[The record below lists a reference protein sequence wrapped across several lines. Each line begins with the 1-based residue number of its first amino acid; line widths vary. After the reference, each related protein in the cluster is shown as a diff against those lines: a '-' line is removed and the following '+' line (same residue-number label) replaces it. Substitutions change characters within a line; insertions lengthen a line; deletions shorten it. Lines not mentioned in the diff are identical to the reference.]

1 MTVNA
6 EEQGAVAGAEKGTA
20 AGTAAAP
27 KDQANGRR
35 LSSIGSNLEPVALIL
50 VMIVV
55 IAAFSIAKPHTYW
68 ALGNLQTI
76 LGSQALALVL
86 ALALIV
92 PLLAGDYDLSIASTM
107 TFSSMVVAVLNVQ
120 HHMNIGLAVLI
131 ALALCLVIGIVN
143 AVMAVVLHI
152 DSFIAT
158 LGTQTVLLGVV
169 QWMSG
174 DNTVTGT
181 AQSLTNWTISNRFLG
196 VSVMFYY
203 GLGIT
208 LLMWLVLEYTPVG
221 RRLLFVGRGQSV
233 ARLSGLRV
241 GRIRSWAFI
250 VSALGGGIGGVL
262 YAGSYSSADPT
273 SGASYLLPAFAA
285 AFLGATTISP
295 GRFNPW
301 GTFIAVYFLISGV
314 TGLQLLGA
322 DTYVQNLFYGG
333 ALVIAV
339 ALSILVKR
347 RTASSRV

>member
-1 MTVNA
+1 MTANA
-6 EEQGAVAGAEKGTA
+6 EQQGAATTADKAPAGA
-20 AGTAAAP
+20 AP
-27 KDQANGRR
+27 TTLKDLVGRHPSR
-35 LSSIGSNLEPVALIL
+35 IGFTFERIALIL
-50 VMIVV
+50 AMILV
-55 IAAFSIAKPHTYW
+55 IIAFSIAKPHTYF

-86 ALALIV
+86 ALGLIV
-92 PLLAGDYDLSIASTM
+92 PLLAGDFDLSIASTM
-107 TFSSMVVAVLNVQ
+107 TFSSIAIAVLNVQ
-120 HHMNIGLAVLI
+120 HHMAIGFAVLI
-131 ALALCLVIGIVN
+131 ALALCVVVGALN
-143 AVMAVVLHI
+143 AVLVVVARI

-158 LGTQTVLLGVV
+158 LATQTVLLGIVE
-169 QWMSG
+169 WLSG

-181 AQSLTNWTISNRFLG
+181 SASLSNWTITNRFLG
-196 VSVMFYY
+196 VSLMFYY

-208 LLMWLVLEYTPVG
+208 LAMWLVMEFTPVG
-221 RRLLFVGRGQSV
+221 RRLLFVGRGRSV

-241 GRIRSWAFI
+241 GRIRANAFI
-250 VSALGGGIGGVL
+250 VSALGGGLGGVL
-262 YAGSYSSADPT
+262 YVGSYSSADPT

-333 ALVIAV
+333 ALAIAV
-339 ALSILVKR
+339 TLSMFVKR
-347 RTASSRV
+347 RSAGARV

>member
-6 EEQGAVAGAEKGTA
+6 EEQGAA
-20 AGTAAAP
+20 AAVGKASTAAAP
-27 KDQANGRR
+27 AAMKRQ
-35 LSSIGSNLEPVALIL
+35 SNLGFTFERVALIL

-55 IAAFSIAKPHTYW
+55 VAAFSIAKPQTYFT
-68 ALGNLQTI
+68 LGNLQTI

-86 ALALIV
+86 ALALVV

-107 TFSSMVVAVLNVQ
+107 TFSSMTVAVLNVQ
-120 HHMNIGLAVLI
+120 QHMNIGLAVLI
-131 ALALCLVIGIVN
+131 ALALSAVVGILNAVLVI
-143 AVMAVVLHI
+143 LLRI

-158 LGTQTVLLGVV
+158 LGTQTVLLGIV

-196 VSVMFYY
+196 VSLMFYY
-203 GLGIT
+203 GLGVT
-208 LLMWLVLEYTPVG
+208 LVMWLVLEYTPVG
-221 RRLLFVGRGQSV
+221 RRLLFIGRGRSV
-233 ARLSGLRV
+233 ALLSGLPV
-241 GRIRSWAFI
+241 GRIRAWAFI

-314 TGLQLLGA
+314 TGLQILGA
-322 DTYVQNLFYGG
+322 NTYVQNLFYGG

-339 ALSILVKR
+339 ALSIMVKR
-347 RTASSRV
+347 RTAGART